1 MIFCDLAEEARN
13 FARAFRPRTRM
24 KQNSDRASRSPC
36 LRERATSLYRRWSVS
51 ANTRSSTGD
60 DDCERL
66 VVVLGEEEEEEEE
79 EESSDAVAGAGA
91 VEQEGSKPSC
101 CAHLGC
107 LNSNMMFAPRMPAS
121 EQIQAEE
128 EAPHSSTIHRDESS
142 ASSGNLSAR
151 KNSSARCKT
160 TEDATPERQA
170 KQHTAMFDCCCC
182 ARGGMLA
189 PNPNPSAAEEPRIA
203 VW

>member
-60 DDCERL
+60 D

-79 EESSDAVAGAGA
+79 EEESSAAGAGA

-107 LNSNMMFAPRMPAS
+107 LNSNMMFAPRIPAS
-121 EQIQAEE
+121 QQIQAEE
-128 EAPHSSTIHRDESS
+128 EAPHSSTIYRDEST
-142 ASSGNLSAR
+142 ASSGDLSTR
-151 KNSSARCKT
+151 KNSSARCET
-160 TEDATPERQA
+160 TDDAKPERQA
-170 KQHTAMFDCCCC
+170 KHTLQCSTAVAVRVEECSHQTLT
-182 ARGGMLA
+182 LA
-189 PNPNPSAAEEPRIA
+189 LQKNR
-203 VW
+203 VLLLVMVL

>member
-13 FARAFRPRTRM
+13 FARPFRPRTRM

-60 DDCERL
+60 DDCGGL

-79 EESSDAVAGAGA
+79 EESSAAGAGA
-91 VEQEGSKPSC
+91 VEQEGSKTSC

-107 LNSNMMFAPRMPAS
+107 LNSNMMFAPRIPAS
-121 EQIQAEE
+121 QQIQAEE
-128 EAPHSSTIHRDESS
+128 EAPHSSIIYRDEST
-142 ASSGNLSAR
+142 ASSLDLSTR
-151 KNSSARCKT
+151 KKFCSKLQNYR
-160 TEDATPERQA
+160 
-170 KQHTAMFDCCCC
+170 
-182 ARGGMLA
+182 
-189 PNPNPSAAEEPRIA
+189 
-203 VW
+203 

>member
-60 DDCERL
+60 DDCGGL
-66 VVVLGEEEEEEEE
+66 VVLGEEEEEEEE
-79 EESSDAVAGAGA
+79 SSAAGA

-107 LNSNMMFAPRMPAS
+107 LNSNMMFAPRIPAS
-121 EQIQAEE
+121 QQIQAEE
-128 EAPHSSTIHRDESS
+128 EAPHSSTIYGDEST
-142 ASSGNLSAR
+142 ASSLDLSTR
-151 KNSSARCKT
+151 KNSSAR
-160 TEDATPERQA
+160 
-170 KQHTAMFDCCCC
+170 
-182 ARGGMLA
+182 
-189 PNPNPSAAEEPRIA
+189 
-203 VW
+203 